1 MERAIGRLYEFQVV
15 CIDGETT
22 IGKLDAFRAFAERS
36 SKLLSLSAF
45 LGLVVPSAFHANEG
59 ATGIRQLF
67 IDRMNLL
74 TCFSFENRKQIF
86 EIHRSFKFALIVARS
101 GIGQDLTNCAFYLQE
116 VDWLRQANQA
126 DRLLCYDRKFIERTG
141 GRHLTLIELQSQLD
155 LAIAE
160 QVFLGSSFFGDT
172 AESLSVRLGRELNM
186 TDDAFRF
193 VSVHGEGDPRDPDI
207 ANSLRDQGYIPLHEG
222 KTFHQYTDRW
232 EDRPR
237 YLIPLDKV
245 SDKRNWLRAAQFYR
259 LGFRDIARSTD
270 ERTGI
275 FAFFP
280 PGVLFGNTAPCERQP
295 ERRPNVNSILISAV
309 VDSYVFDWVLRLKS
323 AAHVNL
329 FILNGCPVPRL
340 SAAAE
345 LVLVHCALRL
355 TCNHA
360 GYALLWE
367 EQLGDAWR
375 EPTNS
380 RKWPVLE
387 GEAARWAVRAAI
399 DAVVADAYGLSFD
412 QYQHVLSSF
421 SHKSYPKAP
430 ELCLA
435 AFSELKQIG
444 LDAFVRKHDP
454 YWDIP
459 LVRSLPQP
467 VLTFPQLVD
476 DGIQPD
482 SGSDTSPPSKT
493 DKPPAKRGRK
503 PKVQEVT
510 EPVLPL
516 FANLASPPKTSSN

>member
-207 ANSLRDQGYIPLHEG
+207 ANSLRDQGYIPFRSTKHLVSVEEG
-222 KTFHQYTDRW
+222 GCRRVVVVDGASAAGWVGRHPGA
-232 EDRPR
+232 RPR
-237 YLIPLDKV
+237 RPRGASGRASAPWETEGGAIFLCG
-245 SDKRNWLRAAQFYR
+245 RRAAQSPEPAPTS
-259 LGFRDIARSTD
+259 ARRALASAA
-270 ERTGI
+270 RTG
-275 FAFFP
+275 P
-280 PGVLFGNTAPCERQP
+280 
-295 ERRPNVNSILISAV
+295 
-309 VDSYVFDWVLRLKS
+309 
-323 AAHVNL
+323 
-329 FILNGCPVPRL
+329 
-340 SAAAE
+340 
-345 LVLVHCALRL
+345 
-355 TCNHA
+355 
-360 GYALLWE
+360 
-367 EQLGDAWR
+367 
-375 EPTNS
+375 
-380 RKWPVLE
+380 
-387 GEAARWAVRAAI
+387 
-399 DAVVADAYGLSFD
+399 
-412 QYQHVLSSF
+412 
-421 SHKSYPKAP
+421 
-430 ELCLA
+430 
-435 AFSELKQIG
+435 
-444 LDAFVRKHDP
+444 
-454 YWDIP
+454 
-459 LVRSLPQP
+459 
-467 VLTFPQLVD
+467 
-476 DGIQPD
+476 
-482 SGSDTSPPSKT
+482 SPPAA
-493 DKPPAKRGRK
+493 PGPADVRFDGRF
-503 PKVQEVT
+503 
-510 EPVLPL
+510 LG
-516 FANLASPPKTSSN
+516 ASSRA